1 MFKSEHLKSV
11 PNVQKWTFKDCPQCS
26 DLLKRALEAI
36 SKAQNPFIK
45 IVTKLYIRAIKTPI
59 QILVQIASINKKP
72 LFSFIF
78 PSSKINLIKL

>member
-1 MFKSEHLKSV
+1 MFKSERLRTV
-11 PNVQKWTFKDCPQCS
+11 PNVQKWTFKDWCS
-26 DLLKRALEAI
+26 DLLKRALKAI